1 MDKQLQQLMT
11 QADELRNG
19 IHQFADMS
27 RNFEYNLA
35 GIQRCVDTIQQCVR
49 LVGNNRTA
57 ALPSKDQRKVM
68 DELENAANEL
78 QELIKR

>member
-1 MDKQLQQLMT
+1 MDSQLQQLMT

-19 IHQFADMS
+19 IHHLVDVN
-27 RNFEYNLA
+27 RNYQYNLT
-35 GIQRCVDTIQQCVR
+35 GIERCVDTIQRCVK

-68 DELENAANEL
+68 AELESAVEEL